1 MRTPRT
7 VMLSGV
13 LATLFNAGVYAAP
26 LTPAGQALL
35 EQGRYWQNQND
46 PQRAT
51 EVWKKLLLIDP
62 QQIDAQYGLGLLEL
76 KAKRT
81 AAATR
86 YLEQMRS
93 AHPGDPLTL
102 QLEQAIA
109 LTSGDASQRLENAR
123 LAAQNGELDK
133 AVGLYRQLFA
143 NKPPQ
148 GELALEFYS
157 YLGYTRTGWNE
168 SRQGLE
174 RLLAQEPDNAK
185 VKLVLAKLLIRN
197 ETTRVDGIR
206 RLAQLS
212 TVPEL
217 GGEATESWRQAL
229 VWLGAPRPA
238 EVALFEAYLKA
249 NPDDSELR
257 EQMQGKGAAAAQVQQ
272 NPHLAR
278 GFKALQDNQLD
289 VAEQAF
295 QARLKE
301 QAQDA
306 DALGGMGLVRQRQGR
321 FNEANELLGR
331 AVARSGNARWQT
343 ALDANR
349 YWALLGQAG
358 TARADKD
365 LQRAANLLQQAI
377 ALKPRQIEGHVAQG
391 SLQAEQGRF
400 DDAQASYRQALAL
413 DAANPDALMGMLTVL
428 TQSGQ
433 TAEAQRLIDG
443 LSAAQQQRLGDLRPL
458 RAALAAGQA
467 RNAEL
472 RGDLRS
478 ALAAQQDAV
487 RNEPKNAW
495 LRNDLARLYLLDN
508 APDKA
513 RQVIDDLLKNDSAN
527 PEALYVAALVAAR
540 MSDFPAA
547 QRHLERIPAAQ
558 RTPAMQSLASDLRV
572 QSLITQAGEQVRK
585 GNRQAAVDLLSRAET
600 SARDEQLSALAN
612 AWIEAGQPE
621 RALQLLRQAQ
631 ERSPSPTPEL
641 RLAYAG
647 ALLKSGDDVQV
658 NQILNELQ
666 NRNLTPAQR
675 RSYDDL
681 LFLYRVRQA
690 DLLRDQGNLVAAY
703 DTLAPAL
710 EQRPNDPLAGA
721 ALARMYLANNDP
733 HKAVALYQPL
743 LAKYPRDASL
753 QIGIAQAWNQLG
765 ESRKAEKAVDE
776 AVDLAGNDP
785 QILLTAAGLLRAQG
799 KTSRAAE
806 LYSRALALQE
816 PLHQPGVNPFAK
828 ATASNPFVGQP
839 GQRGQSRLA
848 QQGNL
853 NQIPEP
859 AEVQAAAVEPV
870 APVAVP
876 VPQFAAAQ
884 APARY
889 ATPDSYAAGYAA
901 GYAAVAQAS
910 APPPR
915 EPATVRKAAPVP
927 VDPWQQA
934 RQSLEQIRQERS
946 PSVTQGVSYRSNNS
960 ESGLGKMSEVQAPL
974 EIRMPLGDDRLAL
987 RVTPVSLNAGSV
999 DDTAAF
1005 RFGSGP
1011 TLSPLQNLSGLTAV
1025 QTAAAQEA
1033 LGADVDLRGAS
1044 AAGIGRQKD
1053 SGVGLA
1059 VAYESPS
1066 LGLKSDLGTS
1076 PIGFLYSTVVG
1087 GISLERP
1094 FVEGGDWRYS
1104 INLSRRPVTD
1114 SLASFAGVQDRRTG
1128 VEWGGVTAN
1137 GGRVQ
1142 LSYDNGHFG
1151 TYGVAAVHELV
1162 GHNVAD
1168 NQRREGSAGAYWY
1181 IFNDDSK
1188 QFTVGVNLTAIGFD
1202 QNQNFY
1208 TYGHGGYFSPQG
1220 FYALSAPIGWSQ
1232 RSGRL
1237 SYSLR
1242 GALGVQHI
1250 QQDGA
1255 DFYPNDKALQASL
1268 EATAQNLAGAGLGVS
1283 TQYAGQSKT
1292 GVGYNLAAAAEYQ
1305 MGDNFF
1311 LGGQFGLDNARDYRQ
1326 WSGGLYLRYMFEDF
1340 SGPMALPVSP
1350 YRSPY
1355 SN

>member
-1 MRTPRT
+1 MRAHRT
-7 VMLSGV
+7 VVFSGV
-13 LATLFNAGVYAAP
+13 LATLFSAGVYAAP
-26 LTPAGQALL
+26 LSPAGQALL

-76 KAKRT
+76 KAKRS

-102 QLEQAIA
+102 RLEQAVA
-109 LTSGDASQRLENAR
+109 LSSNDAGQRLENAR

-133 AVGLYRQLFA
+133 SVALYRQLFA
-143 NKPPQ
+143 NQPPQ
-148 GELALEFYS
+148 GELALEFYG
-157 YLGYTRTGWNE
+157 YLGYTRSGWNE

-174 RLLAQEPDNAK
+174 RLLAQEPNNAK

-197 ETTRVDGIR
+197 ETTRLDGIG

-238 EVALFEAYLKA
+238 ELPLFEAYLKA
-249 NPDDSELR
+249 NPDDSEIR
-257 EQMQGKGAAAAQVQQ
+257 EQMQGKGAVAAQVQQ
-272 NPHLAR
+272 NPQLAR

-365 LQRAANLLQQAI
+365 PQRAATLLQQAI

-391 SLQAEQGRF
+391 SLQAEQGRL

-472 RGDLRS
+472 RGDLRA

-487 RNEPKNAW
+487 RNDPKNPW

-508 APDKA
+508 ASDKA
-513 RQVIDDLLKNDSAN
+513 RQVIDDLLKSESGN

-540 MSDFPAA
+540 MSDWPAA

-558 RTPAMQSLASDLRV
+558 RTPAMQSLANDLRV
-572 QSLITQAGEQVRK
+572 QTLIGQASEQVRK
-585 GNRQAAVDLLSRAET
+585 GNRQAAADLLSRAEG
-600 SARDEQLSALAN
+600 SARDEQMSALAS
-612 AWIEAGQPE
+612 AWIDAGQPE

-647 ALLKSGDDVQV
+647 ALLKNGDDVQV

-666 NRNLTPAQR
+666 SRNLTPAQR

-690 DLLRDQGNLVAAY
+690 DLLRDKGNLVAAY

-721 ALARMYLANNDP
+721 ALARMYMANNEP
-733 HKAVALYQPL
+733 YKAVELYQPL
-743 LAKYPRDASL
+743 LVKSPRDASL
-753 QIGIAQAWNQLG
+753 HIGIAQAWNQLG

-776 AVDLAGNDP
+776 AVDLAGSDP

-816 PLHQPGVNPFAK
+816 PVSKPGGNPFAK
-828 ATASNPFVGQP
+828 ATASNPFAGQP
-839 GQRGQSRLA
+839 GQRSQSRLA
-848 QQGNL
+848 QQSNL

-859 AEVQAAAVEPV
+859 AEVQAAAVEAP
-870 APVAVP
+870 APVVVP

-901 GYAAVAQAS
+901 GYAAVAQAP
-910 APPPR
+910 APAPR
-915 EPATVRKAAPVP
+915 EPAPVRKVATAPA
-927 VDPWQQA
+927 DPWQEA

-946 PSVTQGVSYRSNNS
+946 PSVTQGVSYRGNNS
-960 ESGLGKMSEVQAPL
+960 ETGLGKMSEVQAPL
-974 EIRMPLGDDRLAL
+974 EIRMPVGDDRMAL

-999 DDTAAF
+999 GDAAAY
-1005 RFGSGP
+1005 RFGGGP
-1011 TLSPLQNLSGLTAV
+1011 SVPDLQNLNAEQLL
-1025 QTAAAQEA
+1025 AAQAA
-1033 LGADVDLRGAS
+1033 LAGLVNLDDFSAS
-1044 AAGIGRQKD
+1044 RIGRQKD

-1059 VAYESPS
+1059 VAYESPA
-1066 LGLKSDLGTS
+1066 LGLKGDLGTS
-1076 PIGFLYSTVVG
+1076 PVGFLYSTVLG

-1094 FVEGGDWRYS
+1094 FVEGGNWRYS
-1104 INLSRRPVTD
+1104 INLSRRAVTD
-1114 SLASFAGVQDRRTG
+1114 SLTSFAGVQDRRFG
-1128 VEWGGVTAN
+1128 AEWGGVTAN

-1151 TYGVAAVHELV
+1151 TYGVAVVHELV
-1162 GHNVAD
+1162 GNNVAN

-1181 IFNDDSK
+1181 ILNDDSK

-1202 QNQNFY
+1202 ENQSFY
-1208 TYGHGGYFSPQG
+1208 SYGHGGYFSPQG

-1242 GALGVQHI
+1242 GAVGVQHI
-1250 QQDGA
+1250 KQDGA
-1255 DFYPNDKALQASL
+1255 DIYPNDKTLQASL
-1268 EATAQNLAGAGLGVS
+1268 EDAAQRLAGVGVS
-1283 TQYAGQSKT
+1283 MATQYTGQSKT
-1292 GVGYNLAAAAEYQ
+1292 GLGYNLAAAAEYQ

-1311 LGGQFGLDNARDYRQ
+1311 LGGQVGLDNARDYRQ
-1326 WSGGLYLRYMFEDF
+1326 VSGGLYLRYMLEDF
-1340 SGPMALPVSP
+1340 NGPMALPVSP

>member
-1 MRTPRT
+1 
-7 VMLSGV
+7 MLSGV

-26 LTPAGQALL
+26 LSPAGQALL

-76 KAKRT
+76 KAKRP

-133 AVGLYRQLFA
+133 AVELYRQLFA

-174 RLLAQEPDNAK
+174 RLLTQEPDNAK

-197 ETTRVDGIR
+197 ETTRIDGIR

-238 EVALFEAYLKA
+238 ELPLFEAYLKA
-249 NPDDSELR
+249 NPDDSEVR
-257 EQMQGKGAAAAQVQQ
+257 EQMQGKVAAVAQVQQ
-272 NPHLAR
+272 NVHLAR
-278 GFKALQDNQLD
+278 GFKALQDNQLE

-295 QARLKE
+295 QSRLKE

-365 LQRAANLLQQAI
+365 PQRAASLLQQAI

-391 SLQAEQGRF
+391 SLWAEQGRLS
-400 DDAQASYRQALAL
+400 DAQASYRQALAL

-487 RNEPKNAW
+487 RNDPKNAW

-508 APDKA
+508 APEKA
-513 RQVIDDLLKNDSAN
+513 RQVIDDLLKSESGN

-558 RTPAMQSLASDLRV
+558 RTPAMQSLGNDLRV
-572 QSLITQAGEQVRK
+572 QTLIAQAGEQVRK
-585 GNRQAAVDLLSRAET
+585 GNRQAAADLLSRAEG
-600 SARDEQLSALAN
+600 SARDEQLSALAT
-612 AWIEAGQPE
+612 AWIDAGQTE

-666 NRNLTPAQR
+666 SRNLTPAQR

-816 PLHQPGVNPFAK
+816 PVHQPGANPFAK

-839 GQRGQSRLA
+839 GQRGQSRLT
-848 QQGNL
+848 QQSNL

-876 VPQFAAAQ
+876 VPPFAAAP

-889 ATPDSYAAGYAA
+889 TTPDSYAAGYAA
-901 GYAAVAQAS
+901 GYAAVAQAQ
-910 APPPR
+910 APALR
-915 EPATVRKAAPVP
+915 EPAPVRKVAAKPA
-927 VDPWQQA
+927 DPWQEA
-934 RQSLEQIRQERS
+934 RQSLDQIREQRS
-946 PSVTQGVSYRSNNS
+946 PSVTQGISYRSNNS
-960 ESGLGKMSEVQAPL
+960 EAGMGKMSEVQAPL

-999 DDTAAF
+999 GDAAAF
-1005 RFGSGP
+1005 RFGGGP
-1011 TLSPLQNLSGLTAV
+1011 SVPDLQSLSAEQLAALDGLVNLEGFS
-1025 QTAAAQEA
+1025 
-1033 LGADVDLRGAS
+1033 AS
-1044 AAGIGRQKD
+1044 RIGRQKD

-1066 LGLKSDLGTS
+1066 LGLKGDVGTS
-1076 PIGFLYSTVVG
+1076 PMGFLYSTVVG
-1087 GISLERP
+1087 GISLDRP

-1104 INLSRRPVTD
+1104 LNLSRRPVTD
-1114 SLASFAGVQDRRTG
+1114 SLASFAGVQDRRFG
-1128 VEWGGVTAN
+1128 AEWGAVTAN

-1162 GHNVAD
+1162 GNNVAD

-1202 QNQNFY
+1202 DNQSFY
-1208 TYGHGGYFSPQG
+1208 SYGHGGYFSPQG

-1232 RSGRL
+1232 RIGRL

-1250 QQDGA
+1250 KQDGA
-1255 DFYPNDKALQASL
+1255 DIYPNDKVLQADL
-1268 EATAQNLAGAGLGVS
+1268 EDVAQRLAGVGLS
-1283 TQYAGQSKT
+1283 MPTQYAGQSKT
-1292 GVGYNLAAAAEYQ
+1292 GLGYNLAAAAEYQ
-1305 MGDNFF
+1305 MSDNFF

-1326 WSGGLYLRYMFEDF
+1326 WSGGLYLRYMFEDI